1 MSLRPLFLPG
11 MRLFD
16 CFGFRRKFLVVAAL
30 GMIPVVFMAWALFG
44 QMNATRA
51 ATALEQDGLATL
63 KTYLPAILSVQ
74 QHRGYTA
81 AYLGGA
87 AKAASQM
94 AQAAGAVDTALDALQ
109 GRLGQ
114 PWVSQEM
121 LPRLKA
127 LRGRWSEL
135 AQGASGMAPAA
146 SFKAHNALVA
156 DMMAYAVEIADATR
170 LTMDPQQE
178 TYYLQD
184 AALRGLLPLMEATG
198 RLRGKTA
205 GLLARGA
212 AAPEDQAALM
222 MQMDAVQGALDTA
235 RMGLGKAFA
244 GNAALKPVLGAKL
257 AAVGQGVGEL
267 LETTRKQAVEGAF
280 SLPSMEY
287 FALATAILDR
297 QKDLFESGLG
307 ALDEELAARHK
318 DLAARQAMA
327 FAIVAILLAMAGYVM
342 VAMTLS
348 LTASVAEMD
357 KVAHALAEG
366 DLAQRVNL
374 ANNDEIGRIAA
385 DFNQVADSFAGL
397 IRALRA
403 SAAEVSA
410 AAEEQSAG
418 AHAIAQAAGRQSEA
432 TSASAAAIE
441 EMAVSLA
448 HVADETHLTGKLAE
462 ESSRVTTE
470 GRNVVSAAS
479 QEMSAIAT
487 SVNRSADQIGALN
500 ARAAEISTVAG
511 VIKDIADQTNLLA
524 LNAAIEAARAG
535 EQGRGFAVVAD
546 EVRKL
551 AERTAGA
558 TSEITNMIGAIQG
571 EAGGAV
577 KLMHDNA
584 AQVAQGVSLSGRT
597 EVVLGDIHGAFAEVL
612 ERVGEISLATREQKA
627 ASTDLAQNMER
638 ITQMTETNAVEAAH
652 METSA
657 ERLRA
662 LSSQM
667 SDELARFRI

>member
-1 MSLRPLFLPG
+1 MTLRPLFLPG

-16 CFGFRRKFLVVAAL
+16 RFGFRQKFLLVVALAI
-30 GMIPVVFMAWALFG
+30 IPVAFMVWALFA
-44 QMNATRA
+44 QMNETRVD
-51 ATALEQDGLATL
+51 TALEQDGSAFLGA
-63 KTYLPAILSVQ
+63 YLPAILAVQ

-87 AKAASQM
+87 TPAAEQM
-94 AQAAGAVDTALDALQ
+94 RQAAGAVGAALDSLE
-109 GRLGQ
+109 GRLDRA
-114 PWVSQEM
+114 WVSQDIQV
-121 LPRLKA
+121 RLKE

-135 AQGASGMAPAA
+135 AQGAAAMAPAA

-156 DMMAYAVEIADATR
+156 EMLAFAVEVADATR
-170 LTMDPQQE
+170 LTMDPQQD
-178 TYYLQD
+178 THYLQD
-184 AALRGLLPLMEATG
+184 ASLRGLLPLMEATG

-205 GLLARGA
+205 GLLARGTA
-212 AAPEDQAALM
+212 GPEDQAALR
-222 MQMDAVQGALDTA
+222 MQMEAVQVALGTA
-235 RMGLGKAFA
+235 GTGLGKAFA
-244 GNAALKPVLGAKL
+244 GNARLKEGLEAKF
-257 AAVGQGVGEL
+257 AAVEQGVGEL

-287 FALATAILDR
+287 FALATGVLDQ
-297 QKDLFESGLG
+297 QKGLFEASMG
-307 ALDEELAARHK
+307 ALDDALAVRYKTGIAK
-318 DLAARQAMA
+318 QAMT
-327 FAIVAILLAMAGYVM
+327 FSIVAILLAMVGYFLI
-342 VAMTLS
+342 AMTLS

-357 KVAHALAEG
+357 RVAHALAEG
-366 DLAQRVNL
+366 DLAQRVRLGNR
-374 ANNDEIGRIAA
+374 DEIGRIAA
-385 DFNQVADSFAGL
+385 DFNQVAEAFAGL
-397 IRALRA
+397 IQALRA
-403 SAAEVSA
+403 SAEEVSA
-410 AAEEQSAG
+410 AAQVQSVG
-418 AHAIAQAAGRQSEA
+418 AHSIAQAAGRQSEA

-462 ESSRVTTE
+462 ESGRVTTE
-470 GRNVVSAAS
+470 GRQVVAEAS

-487 SVNRSADQIGALN
+487 SVNRSADQIGLLN
-500 ARAAEISTVAG
+500 ARAAEISHVAG

-558 TSEITNMIGAIQG
+558 TAEITTMIGAIQG

-657 ERLRA
+657 ERLRGLA
-662 LSSQM
+662 ARM
-667 SDELARFRI
+667 HEDLARFRI